1 MALRKK
7 VDYMKLQFEKCMQA
21 RCFKEPLELVNE
33 HYLNIDRY
41 VKSMTDN
48 VSNKL
53 IIAKKDFS
61 GAVTK
66 LDALSPLK
74 TLARGYSIAKKGESI
89 VKSVKDLK
97 TGDKIAIRFSD
108 GETEAT
114 IVRTIISILRCQVAD
129 KQSSTC
135 RKHAY
140 GCLPCFPS
148 NILILVQTCNIIE
161 RKENIHEI

>member
-21 RCFKEPLELVNE
+21 RFFKEPLELVNE

-41 VKSMTDN
+41 VKSITDN

-53 IIAKKDFS
+53 IIAKKDFA

-74 TLARGYSIAKKGESI
+74 TLARGYSIAKKGENI

-97 TGDKIAIRFSD
+97 TGDKISIRFAD
-108 GETEAT
+108 GETEA
-114 IVRTIISILRCQVAD
+114 IV
-129 KQSSTC
+129 
-135 RKHAY
+135 
-140 GCLPCFPS
+140 
-148 NILILVQTCNIIE
+148 N
-161 RKENIHEI
+161 

>member
-1 MALRKK
+1 MRKK

-97 TGDKIAIRFSD
+97 AGDKVSIRFAD

-114 IVRTIISILRCQVAD
+114 IVRTIISILRC
-129 KQSSTC
+129 
-135 RKHAY
+135 
-140 GCLPCFPS
+140 
-148 NILILVQTCNIIE
+148 
-161 RKENIHEI
+161 